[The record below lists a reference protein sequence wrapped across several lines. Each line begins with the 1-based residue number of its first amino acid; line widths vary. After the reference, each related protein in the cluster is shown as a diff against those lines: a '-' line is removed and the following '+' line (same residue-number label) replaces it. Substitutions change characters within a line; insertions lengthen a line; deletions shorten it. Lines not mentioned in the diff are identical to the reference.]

1 MIDMRLHNEG
11 VSNPYELA
19 DTSMLDEA
27 CEVVTELKA
36 RQREQNRI
44 AREAGIE
51 NKKVNPL
58 IDRHMDISVIKN
70 LFFDQNV
77 QTVLA
82 DNLGKDLFVWRTNFF
97 VKKEGTGDNKWH
109 HDRHFENGDDP
120 IDIFNTNNHFTFLV
134 ALTDIDT
141 NAGRIEYLKGTHRPI
156 PGFSRDIPR
165 HFQETPAI
173 VQNRVAPLLFKRG
186 QFVVFYSSL
195 IHRSLAF
202 GEGDGRISMAAR
214 LARVGTIFPGYG
226 ASNPAGGAQSEAEP
240 IVYYQESGILPVN

>member
-1 MIDMRLHNEG
+1 MDSRLRDEG

-19 DTSMLDEA
+19 DTSYLDEA

-36 RQREQNRI
+36 RQREQNVI
-44 AREAGIE
+44 AREAGIK
-51 NKKVNPL
+51 NNNVNPL

-70 LFFDQNV
+70 LFYDQNV
-77 QTVLA
+77 QTVL
-82 DNLGKDLFVWRTNFF
+82 DENLGRDLFVWRTNFF

-120 IDIFNTNNHFTFLV
+120 IDIFNTDNHFTLLI
-134 ALTDIDT
+134 ALTDIDM

-156 PGFSRDIPR
+156 PGFDRDIPR
-165 HFQETPAI
+165 HFLETPAT
-173 VQNRVAPLLFKRG
+173 VQNRVTPLLFERG

-202 GEGDGRISMAAR
+202 GEGEGRISMAAR
-214 LARVGTIFPGYG
+214 LARVGTNFPSYG
-226 ASNPAGGAQSEAEP
+226 ASNPAGGAQAEAEP
-240 IVYYQESGILPVN
+240 IVYYRESGILAIN